1 MGFWFSRFVYLPCS
15 GCFQP
20 ESLNVL
26 VVGATDAGKTT
37 TLYRLT
43 RTVTD
48 SSDLLTL
55 PTTGFNVEI
64 LTHYAPPGR
73 GKTITKVILWEMG
86 SKVGM
91 QHLWSNYIVHC
102 EAILFVLDSKA
113 CNTEDGLA
121 RSKEVIDNFMTVMD
135 LKQKNHL
142 PIYVMANKQDL
153 GEVVLTPLEIRRSL
167 CLDGVF
173 AGKKWVLGSGSA
185 LTGDGLKDAIN
196 WLVEQTFS

>member
-37 TLYRLT
+37 TLYHLT

-64 LTHYAPPGR
+64 LTHYAPQGR
-73 GKTITKVILWEMG
+73 KTITKVILWEMG

-91 QHLWSNYIVHC
+91 KNLWSNYIIHC

-113 CNTEDGLA
+113 CASNAGLA
-121 RSKEVIDNFMTVMD
+121 NTKEVIHNFLTVMD

-153 GEVVLTPLEIRRSL
+153 GQAVLTPLEIRRSL
-167 CLDGVF
+167 RLDGVF
-173 AGKKWVLGSGSA
+173 AEKKWVLGSGSA
-185 LTGDGLKDAIN
+185 LTGDGLKAAIN
-196 WLVEQTFS
+196 WLVAQTSS

>member
-20 ESLNVL
+20 EILNVL

-37 TLYRLT
+37 TLYHLT

-55 PTTGFNVEI
+55 PTTGFNVEF
-64 LTHYAPPGR
+64 LTHYAAQGR
-73 GKTITKVILWEMG
+73 KTITKVTLWEMG

-91 QHLWSNYIVHC
+91 RNLWSNYIVHC
-102 EAILFVLDSKA
+102 EAIFFVLDSKA
-113 CNTEDGLA
+113 CATEVGLD
-121 RSKEVIDNFMTVMD
+121 RTKKVIHNFLTVMD

-153 GEVVLTPLEIRRSL
+153 GEDVLTPLEIRRSL
-167 CLDGVF
+167 RLDGAF
-173 AGKKWVLGSGSA
+173 AGKKWVLGHGSA
-185 LTGDGLKDAIN
+185 LTGDGLEDAIN
-196 WLVEQTFS
+196 WLVAQTSS

>member
-1 MGFWFSRFVYLPCS
+1 MGFWFSRFICVPCV
-15 GCFQP
+15 GCFQQA
-20 ESLNVL
+20 SLNVL

-37 TLYRLT
+37 TLYHLT
-43 RTVTD
+43 RKVTD

-55 PTTGFNVEI
+55 PTTGFNIEI
-64 LTHYAPPGR
+64 MTHYSPR
-73 GKTITKVILWEMG
+73 GGKGVTKVILWEMG

-102 EAILFVLDSKA
+102 EAILFVLDSQA
-113 CNTEDGLA
+113 CANECGLIKT
-121 RSKEVIDNFMTVMD
+121 KEVIQNFMIVMD

-153 GEVVLTPLEIRRSL
+153 GETVLTLLEIKKSL
-167 CLDGVF
+167 CLDNLF
-173 AGKKWVLGSGSA
+173 SKKKWALGSASA

-196 WLVEQTFS
+196 WLVAQTSS